1 MFRLKGLGLFLCF
14 AFSIALKAQE
24 EINSFTRTDTL
35 EIIKSTDI
43 VGIPIAF
50 YTPETNFGFGA
61 GLQFIFNDI
70 RNVFNSRLS
79 NMLVT
84 GVYTLKNQFLLEASP
99 QFHIYEG
106 QFFLKGFFRY
116 KIYPNNFWG
125 IGNSTLDSDLEKYS
139 MTSTQVTAMLQK
151 RMPPDVTFG
160 FEFNFEKHKI
170 TEYNEEGSLIL
181 QEIPGSEGAVITSL
195 AGVFTFDDRDNI
207 YSTIKG
213 NYIHLSA
220 GFSARTLG
228 ASYSFNKYI
237 FDLRKYYPLLSDLT
251 LAGQCYFEMTYGD
264 VPFQAKP
271 WLGGPDKARGYFK
284 GRYIDDHY
292 YTLQGELRWHFTDR
306 FILVGFVSGAE
317 VADNI
322 VNIFSDIK
330 GSCGGGLRFQISK
343 KSPTY
348 VRLDLGF
355 GRANNSGVYFGVNE
369 AF

>member
-1 MFRLKGLGLFLCF
+1 MNKIIITVFLLLLMLSP
-14 AFSIALKAQE
+14 AIKAQE
-24 EINSFTRTDTL
+24 DVSSLPSTDTL
-35 EIIKSTDI
+35 EIIKSTDF

-50 YTPETNFGFGA
+50 YTPETTFGFGA
-61 GLQFIFNDI
+61 GMQFIFNDF
-70 RNVFNSRLS
+70 RNVFNSRFS

-84 GVYTLKNQFLLEASP
+84 GVYTLKNQFLLEARP

-125 IGNSTLDSDLEKYS
+125 IGSDSHYADLEMYS
-139 MTSTQVTAMLQK
+139 MTSTQLTALLQK

-160 FEFNFEKHKI
+160 FEFNFEKHRI
-170 TEYNEEGSLIL
+170 TEYDKDGALIN
-181 QEIPGSEGAVITSL
+181 QEIPGSEGAVITAL

-207 YSTIKG
+207 FSTVSG
-213 NYIHLSA
+213 NYVHLSA
-220 GFSARTLG
+220 GFSTRTLG
-228 ASYSFNKYI
+228 ASYSFNEYI
-237 FDLRKYYPLLSDLT
+237 FDLRKYYQLFPDLT
-251 LAGQCYFEMTYGD
+251 LAGQCYFELTYGE
-264 VPFQAKP
+264 VPFQSKA

-292 YTLQGELRWHFTDR
+292 YDVQGEVRWHFAPR

-322 VNIFSDIK
+322 LNIFNDIK
-330 GSCGGGLRFQISK
+330 GSYGGGVRFQISK

-348 VRLDLGF
+348 VRLDLGI
-355 GRANNSGVYFGVNE
+355 GRADNSGVYFGVNE